1 MSLVTQLE
9 KDFLQALKAKEEL
22 KVAVLRMVKTALK
35 NKQVELKRPL
45 TEEEVLKVLSKEAKQ
60 REDAATQF
68 RQGGR
73 EDLALK
79 EEQEL
84 EILKSYLP
92 QKMSVQEMEE
102 AIENAL
108 KELKPAG
115 LKDMGKVMSYL
126 MQKYPGQV
134 DGKQLSQLVRE
145 KLSS

>member
-45 TEEEVLKVLSKEAKQ
+45 TEEEILKVLSKEAKQ

-92 QKMSVQEMEE
+92 QKMSAQEMEE

>member
-92 QKMSVQEMEE
+92 QKMSAQEMEE

>member
-92 QKMSVQEMEE
+92 QKMSAQEMEE

-108 KELKPAG
+108 EELKPAG

>member
-45 TEEEVLKVLSKEAKQ
+45 TEEEILKVLSKEAKQ

-92 QKMSVQEMEE
+92 QKMSAQEMEE

-108 KELKPAG
+108 EELKPAG

>member
-92 QKMSVQEMEE
+92 QKMSAQEMEE
-102 AIENAL
+102 AVENAL

>member
-108 KELKPAG
+108 EELKPAG